1 MFSPLSS
8 ANLGS
13 SRTESVSQSRIESIH
28 SNAATILSRKNQEIE
43 KYKIE
48 IDECEKELLRLKSL
62 LESKQNG
69 DETDQQ
75 DANDSDPNG
84 SKGLKNDDNN
94 LSLDFDSFN
103 DFEELKAL
111 HEEEIEEITSKYNYE
126 IGSLQNYFTKSLK
139 EAEKIAEQHAE
150 TVYLE
155 KKAELDEKL
164 RQIEL
169 IEASKEENQF
179 QLSASKIQKY
189 QQYKVNS
196 MLNLIKIS
204 RLDQELSDLA
214 TCSRT
219 ELRDVRL
226 KVDECFVTADIRQK
240 EHENEVNRLV
250 NELESREQMFS
261 HHYTTLVQS
270 YEAEKQKLTEQFQ
283 QSTQKIAEL
292 RKSLKSM
299 QVHHDQQE
307 KQLYDDVQKLKS
319 AVSSSLKG
327 KNQTSSLIQSSVA
340 KQQHLQREIKQI
352 ENEIVMVDKELLEV
366 QAENAQL
373 KEEINRIN
381 NRKKK

>member
-155 KKAELDEKL
+155 KKAELDEML

>member
-94 LSLDFDSFN
+94 LSLDFDGFN

-111 HEEEIEEITSKYNYE
+111 HEEEIEEITSKYNFE

-155 KKAELDEKL
+155 KKAELDEML

-169 IEASKEENQF
+169 IGASQEENQF

-189 QQYKVNS
+189 QQYKANS